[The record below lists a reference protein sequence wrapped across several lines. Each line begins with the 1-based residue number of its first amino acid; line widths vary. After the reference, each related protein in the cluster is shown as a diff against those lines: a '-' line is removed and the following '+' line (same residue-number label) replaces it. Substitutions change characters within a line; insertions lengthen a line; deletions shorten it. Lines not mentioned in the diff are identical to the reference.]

1 MYTHQLDNVITEY
14 TALNQDYFIEYF
26 GLLLS
31 AIEGIMAFVLTGS
44 LLVLLGAI
52 SAHFFNLFTCRSMVH
67 IGWTIF
73 GLAYIGVII
82 LTFILLSVGSVGY
95 GYCNYLQVM
104 LTDQTAYAK
113 LG

>member
-1 MYTHQLDNVITEY
+1 M
-14 TALNQDYFIEYF
+14 
-26 GLLLS
+26 LLS

-95 GYCNYLQVM
+95 GYCNYLKLM
-104 LTDQTAYAK
+104 LTDQTAYNK